1 MKKHLFLFLTIII
14 ICWVLVG
21 CGQNDKSSKT
31 KYSEGLE
38 FTLNR
43 NGESYSVTGIGT
55 CTDTKV
61 VIPSIYNEKP
71 VTSINSYAFYN
82 LTSITSIIVPD
93 SVTSIGASAFS
104 GCSSLESITL
114 PFVGSSASAKSASSN
129 ALFGYIFGTS
139 SYTGGTE
146 TKQYYNSSIYYDDSN
161 YSTYYIPTSLKTVTI
176 TGGNLYYGAFYN
188 CSNLISITLGDSVT
202 IIGDKA
208 FYGLTSLKSIE
219 IPDSVTS
226 VGNYAFE
233 DCMSL
238 ATVVIGDSVTSVGNY
253 AFEDCISLATVV
265 ISDSVT
271 TLGSGAFSGCKSL
284 TSINIPDSV
293 TIISDGT
300 FSGCTS
306 LTSIEI
312 PDSVTTIG
320 DAAFGGCT
328 SLTSIEIPVSVTSI
342 GYVAFFRCTYITIY
356 CEAESKPSGWSNGW
370 NNLNLNGEKIPV
382 VWNYKK

>member
-1 MKKHLFLFLTIII
+1 M
-14 ICWVLVG
+14 G

-93 SVTSIGASAFS
+93 SVTSIGAGAFS

-188 CSNLISITLGDSVT
+188 CSNLTTIKLGDSVT
-202 IIGDKA
+202 SIGDYA
-208 FYGLTSLKSIE
+208 FRYCESLTS
-219 IPDSVTS
+219 
-226 VGNYAFE
+226 
-233 DCMSL
+233 
-238 ATVVIGDSVTSVGNY
+238 VVIGDSVTSVGNY

-293 TIISDGT
+293 TIIHNNT
-300 FSGCTS
+300 FSNCKS
-306 LTSIEI
+306 LTKIVI
-312 PDSVTTIG
+312 PNSVTTIG

-328 SLTSIEIPVSVTSI
+328 SLTSIEIPDSVTSI
-342 GYVAFFRCTYITIY
+342 GYVAFFSCTYITIY